1 MGRAAR
7 VALIVAAALASLGF
21 VALAAWQLQRLTWKQ
36 DLIARIERQVNAA
49 PVPAP
54 GASAP
59 VTQADEYRRLRLRGE
74 FGAGEVLVQA
84 TTALGGGHWVLAP
97 LRLETGETVLV
108 NRGFVPPEQ
117 RALQAHAAPSG
128 PVELVGLLRLT
139 ETGGGPLRRNDPALG
154 RWYSRDVAGIA
165 AELRLTG
172 ALAPYF
178 VDEVADLVQQ
188 GVVGILPRKGRA
200 ESVGGQPH
208 VTAGAV
214 AREIGIGEEIAGSR
228 GRRGHAQP
236 AVIGGDAGIA
246 HRLAERLRQAVA
258 QTPAPV
264 HGSDGQSVAYTI
276 SIGVALLGCE
286 TTHPDDVLKRAD
298 SAMYLAKSTG
308 RNRVCAEPV
317 TSVPTVA
324 THAATAA

>member
-74 FGAGEVLVQA
+74 FGDGEVLVQA

-139 ETGGGPLRRNDPALG
+139 EAGGGPLRRNDPALG

-165 AELRLTG
+165 AQLRLTG
-172 ALAPYF
+172 AVAPYF
-178 VDEVADLVQQ
+178 VDEVAD
-188 GVVGILPRKGRA
+188 P
-200 ESVGGQPH
+200 
-208 VTAGAV
+208 
-214 AREIGIGEEIAGSR
+214 
-228 GRRGHAQP
+228 AQP
-236 AVIGGDAGIA
+236 QRWPRPGLTVLNFANNHAVYAITWLALA
-246 HRLAERLRQAVA
+246 AMSAAAAVYLVREERRL
-258 QTPAPV
+258 TPP
-264 HGSDGQSVAYTI
+264 
-276 SIGVALLGCE
+276 
-286 TTHPDDVLKRAD
+286 
-298 SAMYLAKSTG
+298 
-308 RNRVCAEPV
+308 
-317 TSVPTVA
+317 
-324 THAATAA
+324 